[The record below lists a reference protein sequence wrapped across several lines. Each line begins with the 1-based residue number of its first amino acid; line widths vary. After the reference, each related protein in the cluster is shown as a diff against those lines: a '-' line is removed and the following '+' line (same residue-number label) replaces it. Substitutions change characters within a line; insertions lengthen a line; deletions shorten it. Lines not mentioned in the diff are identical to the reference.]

1 MTTTMKRFVILLATA
16 LASATAVDAQTVS
29 GVNVDD
35 YTMERNGSFV
45 IVDMNIDIS
54 RLEVKGTQA
63 VVLTP
68 RIVRGDRSLDL
79 KPIGI
84 YGRNRYFY
92 YERNEEFSPTQ
103 NNEFEF
109 RKRKAPKSI
118 HYNEVVPFEDWMDG
132 CQLVFE
138 RKECGCKNSE
148 LNKQNG
154 ILVSR
159 FPWEPYKPT
168 LIYVRPEAESLKL
181 REISGS
187 AFIDFP
193 VSKTNILT
201 TYRNNKAELAKIT
214 GSIDE
219 VKADSDVKITSI
231 SIKGFASPESP
242 YDNNTRLA
250 KGRTEALRR
259 YVEKLYHFEENFIAT
274 SYEPEDWAGLRKY
287 VEKSNLANK
296 RQILQI
302 IDSKLEPDAKE
313 WKIKS
318 TYKED
323 YRFLLDNCYP
333 ALRHSDYV
341 IQYSVRRYSDVKE
354 IERIMNTAPQK
365 LSLEEFY
372 ILAQTYESGSEK
384 LDELWEIA
392 VRMFPNDEIANFNAA
407 NSAMDKRDFE
417 RAERYLKKAGNRA
430 EVEYSLGCI
439 EILKENYPA
448 ALPHLEKADK
458 AGVKEAKAA
467 IDAISNHWKVTK
479 AKKSK

>member
-1 MTTTMKRFVILLATA
+1 MTTTMKRFVILLAAA
-16 LASATAVDAQTVS
+16 LASVSAVDAQTVS

-54 RLEVKGTQA
+54 RLDVKGSQA

-68 RIVRGDRSLDL
+68 RIVRDKKSLEL

-84 YGRNRYFY
+84 YGRNRYYY
-92 YERNEEFSPTQ
+92 YERNEEKSPTK
-103 NNEFEF
+103 ESELEY
-109 RKRKAPKSI
+109 RKRKAPESI
-118 HYNEVVPFEDWMDG
+118 HYNAVVPFEDWMDG

-138 RKECGCKNSE
+138 RKDCGCNNTVA
-148 LNKQNG
+148 NKQEG
-154 ILVSR
+154 VLITR

-168 LIYVRPEAESLKL
+168 LIYIRPEAEGVKV

-201 TYRNNKAELAKIT
+201 SYRNNKAELAKIT
-214 GSIDE
+214 GTIDE
-219 VKADSDVKITSI
+219 VKADNDVKITSI

-242 YDNNTRLA
+242 YSNNTRLA

-259 YVEKLYHFEENFIAT
+259 YVENLYHFEENFIAT

-287 VEKSNLANK
+287 VEASNLKSK
-296 RQILQI
+296 REILEI
-302 IDSKLEPDAKE
+302 IDSNLEPDAKE

-323 YRFLLDNCYP
+323 YRFLLENCYP

-341 IQYSVRRYSDVKE
+341 IQYNVRQYSDAKE

-372 ILAQTYESGSEK
+372 LLAQTYEAGSEK

-407 NSAMDKRDFE
+407 NSAMDKADYE
-417 RAERYLKKAGNRA
+417 RAEKYLKKAGDRA
-430 EVEYSLGCI
+430 EVEYSRGCI

-448 ALPHLEKADK
+448 ALPYLEKAEK
-458 AGVKEAKAA
+458 AGIKEAKPA
-467 IDAISNHWKVTK
+467 IEAISNHWKVTK
-479 AKKSK
+479 AKKNK

>member
-29 GVNVDD
+29 GVNIDD

-68 RIVRGDRSLDL
+68 RIVRGDKSLDL

-92 YERNEEFSPTQ
+92 YERNEELSPTQ
-103 NNEFEF
+103 NNELEY
-109 RKRKAPKSI
+109 RKRKAPKNI

-138 RKECGCKNSE
+138 RKDCGCKNSE

-214 GSIDE
+214 GTIDA
-219 VKADSDVKITSI
+219 VKGDNDMTITSI
-231 SIKGFASPESP
+231 TIKGFASPESP
-242 YDNNTRLA
+242 YKNNARLA
-250 KGRTEALRR
+250 EGRTEALKR
-259 YVEKLYHFEENFIAT
+259 YVEGLYNFDSGLIAT
-274 SYEPEDWAGLRKY
+274 SFEPEDWKGLENY
-287 VEKSNLANK
+287 VASSDIAN
-296 RQILQI
+296 RDAILSI
-302 IDSKLEPDAKE
+302 IRSEEEPDRKE
-313 WKIKS
+313 WIIKS
-318 TYKED
+318 SYPTE
-323 YRFLLDNCYP
+323 YRELLDNCYP
-333 ALRHSDYV
+333 ALRHSDYTV
-341 IQYSVRRYSDVKE
+341 HYTVRKYSDTKE
-354 IERIMNTAPQK
+354 IESVMYSAPQK
-365 LSLEEFY
+365 LSLDEFY
-372 ILAQTYESGSEK
+372 LLAQTYEPGSAK

-392 VRMFPNDEIANFNAA
+392 VRMYPNDEIANFNAA
-407 NSAMDKRDFE
+407 NSAMNKRDFE
-417 RAERYLKKAGNRA
+417 RAERYLNKAGNRP
-430 EVEYSLGCI
+430 EVEYSRGCI
-439 EILKENYPA
+439 EGLKEQYEA
-448 ALPHLEKADK
+448 SLDYLYKA
-458 AGVKEAKAA
+458 KEAGIEAA
-467 IDAISNHWKVTK
+467 TPVIDAAENHWKVTRNK
-479 AKKSK
+479 R